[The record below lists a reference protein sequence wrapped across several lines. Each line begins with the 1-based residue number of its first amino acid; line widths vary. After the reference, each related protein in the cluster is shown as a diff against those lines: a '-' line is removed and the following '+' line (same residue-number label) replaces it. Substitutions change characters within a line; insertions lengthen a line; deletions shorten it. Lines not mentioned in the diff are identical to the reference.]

1 MRPLPARF
9 GLALSAALVAVVLLA
24 PIASAKGASRAVITG
39 PGLAEPIVLREEGA
53 TGGDLAALA
62 DESGFYI
69 GAWGAL
75 PHRRIHEPAGDL
87 GPRYAVTYTMLGRDG
102 DEIVQY
108 VFPYAEPRPIT
119 YMPPHQPLWSGGR
132 ETVGA
137 WVAAHADLRRTLVGL
152 GLPATAPS
160 TSAASAT
167 TVEVV
172 EGRDSSAVAWIVVAT
187 ALILLL
193 AISIWPR
200 RSRPPID
207 VAASP
212 AREPH

>member
-1 MRPLPARF
+1 M
-9 GLALSAALVAVVLLA
+9 AVVLLA
-24 PIASAKGASRAVITG
+24 PTASAKGATRAVITG
-39 PGLAEPIVLREEGA
+39 PGLADPIVLTEEGA
-53 TGGDLAALA
+53 TGGELAALA

-87 GPRYAVTYTMLGRDG
+87 GPRYSITYTMLGEDG
-102 DEIVQY
+102 DEVVQY

-119 YMPPHQPLWSGGR
+119 YMPAHQPLWSGGR
-132 ETVGA
+132 ETVSA

-152 GLPATAPS
+152 GLPATRPS
-160 TSAASAT
+160 SAAGSAT
-167 TVEVV
+167 TVGVV
-172 EGRDSSAVAWIVVAT
+172 EGWVSSAVAWIVVAVA
-187 ALILLL
+187 ALLLL
-193 AISIWPR
+193 AISIGRR

-207 VAASP
+207 VSASP